1 MLDFLDIELHKRI
14 LALEECGMRKLI
26 SDKKLSLG
34 VHPAFNKILFCF
46 AALLLSSAV
55 SAQNASPL
63 ELSQLI
69 NEYRAPM
76 EKVIIQD
83 FIDLLSLPNIPD
95 NQADMDIN
103 VDHITTLLEARG
115 FTTQRLQEGGSPYI
129 YAELMQA
136 EASETLL
143 LYAHYDGQPVQVEN
157 WAYPPFSP
165 TLLNATLQAG
175 GQPVDVEAL
184 TGSVDPEW
192 RLYGRSAG
200 DDKMPIIAL
209 IHALD
214 ALKANDLELSVN
226 IKLLLDGEEELGS
239 PSLGN
244 IIDAYPGLLDAD
256 LMLFCDAPMHQSRNV
271 QLVFGVR
278 GVKTLNMTAYG
289 ANRPLHNGH
298 YGNWAP
304 NPFMQLAYLL
314 TSMRD
319 ESGRI
324 LVEGYYDDV
333 APISDMERSA
343 IAAIPDITESLKDEL
358 AINTPEGNGARIEEL
373 VMLPAIN
380 VRDMSGGSVGNAISS
395 SATVA
400 LNLRLVA
407 NQLPETVETLI
418 EAHIARQG
426 FHIVYEDPTN
436 EILRNNEKVIKLEWR
451 GRGGLGI
458 RTPMDGVMP
467 QRLAQLLQSVIPEL
481 ILTPSMGGGLPLE
494 DFTTR
499 MDMPIIVLP
508 LANHDNNQHAENE
521 NIRLQNIWDAMSI
534 YGVILAGF
542 GNQ

>member
-1 MLDFLDIELHKRI
+1 MCQLINNKKPSAGLP
-14 LALEECGMRKLI
+14 LALG
-26 SDKKLSLG
+26 
-34 VHPAFNKILFCF
+34 KILFSLGAF
-46 AALLLSSAV
+46 LFSSTL
-55 SAQNASPL
+55 SAQTVSPL
-63 ELSQLI
+63 EVSQLI
-69 NEYRAPM
+69 DGYRASR
-76 EKVIIQD
+76 EKVILQD
-83 FIDLLSLPNIPD
+83 FMELLSLPNIPD
-95 NQADMDIN
+95 NQDDMDLN
-103 VDHITTLLEARG
+103 VDHITALLEARG
-115 FTTQRLQEGGSPYI
+115 FTARRLQAGGSPYI
-129 YAELMQA
+129 YAELMQPA
-136 EASETLL
+136 ASETLL
-143 LYAHYDGQPVQVEN
+143 LYAHYDGQPVQLEN

-165 TLLNATLQAG
+165 TLLDATLQAG
-175 GQPVDVEAL
+175 GQPLDVEAL
-184 TGSVDPEW
+184 SGSFDPEW

-209 IHALD
+209 LHTLD
-214 ALKANDLELSVN
+214 ALAANDIELSVN
-226 IKLLLDGEEELGS
+226 LKILFDGEEERGS
-239 PSLGN
+239 PTLGN

-278 GVKTLNMTAYG
+278 GVKTLNMTTYG

-333 APISDMERSA
+333 APISDLERSA

-373 VMLPAIN
+373 VMLPALN

-407 NQLPETVETLI
+407 NQKPETVEALI
-418 EAHIARQG
+418 EAHIAGQG
-426 FHIVYEDPTN
+426 FHIVYEDPTDD
-436 EILRNNEKVIKLEWR
+436 ILRSNAKVIKLDWV

-534 YGVILAGF
+534 YGVILANF
-542 GNQ
+542 GNR